1 MENKRLRILQKVE
14 NGEISLEEASKL
26 LGDLDQGFVETD
38 QEYDLQTSPVESDM
52 TNASL
57 SKKEKPTWSFVF
69 WLIPLFLG
77 VLLTIF
83 SSNWLYQNYA
93 SSGLGY
99 KFWLSWIPFLIGI
112 FMIYFAWMLQKA
124 RWIHINVKQP
134 KGESPQRIFIA
145 LPLPFQLI
153 GFFLRIFKGKFSS
166 KVSSFNIE
174 EILETIDHQI
184 KKDEPL
190 YIDVNDED
198 GTKVEIYIG

>member
-26 LGDLDQGFVETD
+26 LGDLDEGVVEID
-38 QEYDLQTSPVESDM
+38 QKYDLQTSPVEPEMANS
-52 TNASL
+52 S
-57 SKKEKPTWSFVF
+57 SVKKEKPSWSFVF
-69 WLIPLFLG
+69 WLTPLFFG

-134 KGESPQRIFIA
+134 KGESPKRIYIS

-166 KVSSFNIE
+166 KTSSYNIE
-174 EILETIDHQI
+174 EILETIDQQI